1 MPQGGKIPE
10 SKGWGAV
17 EMETEVDEVEVE
29 CLRRADSF
37 GHMRV
42 SSDR

>member
-10 SKGWGAV
+10 SRQWGAV
-17 EMETEVDEVEVE
+17 EMEVDEVEVE